1 MMVLLVLLCG
11 MCQVPL
17 RKSDQCRC
25 VCWLCTSDG
34 KRRSPIRSF
43 DGWPQPVGSFL
54 VHYIDSS
61 HPLID
66 FIFINLSSHQ
76 LVNLSILLSHQLS
89 HLINFVISSLCHLIN
104 FVISSTLSSH
114 QLINL
119 SILSS
124 HQLCQL
130 VNFVISSTL
139 STHQLRQHT
148 DGIVY
153 HIIIVFQHVYI
164 SQSLA
169 LFTGLCFSQVKCH
182 L

>member
-11 MCQVPL
+11 MCRVPL

-54 VHYIDSS
+54 VRYIDSS

-114 QLINL
+114 QLCHLIN
-119 SILSS
+119 SS
-124 HQLCQL
+124 TCLFCHLI
-130 VNFVISSTL
+130 NSSTL
-139 STHQLRQHT
+139 STLSTRQL
-148 DGIVY
+148 
-153 HIIIVFQHVYI
+153 
-164 SQSLA
+164 
-169 LFTGLCFSQVKCH
+169 CH
-182 L
+182 LVNFVNSSTSSTCRWDSVPYNYSISTCV

>member
-11 MCQVPL
+11 MCRVPL

-54 VHYIDSS
+54 VCYIDSS

-66 FIFINLSSHQ
+66 FILINLSTC
-76 LVNLSILLSHQLS
+76 L
-89 HLINFVISSLCHLIN
+89 FCHLID
-104 FVISSTLSSH
+104 FLISSTLSSH

-119 SILSS
+119 SISSSHQLVNFVNSSTLSS
-124 HQLCQL
+124 HQLRQL
-130 VNFVISSTL
+130 INFVIM
-139 STHQLRQHT
+139 QM
-148 DGIVY
+148 G
-153 HIIIVFQHVYI
+153 
-164 SQSLA
+164 
-169 LFTGLCFSQVKCH
+169 
-182 L
+182 